1 MMKMFR
7 RILAALLVCSM
18 IAVPA
23 ISASAVKANYRS
35 FSNKLLPLNASQVTL
50 VGSVAKTQNVNY
62 AYLNVNLESV
72 YGRLVIMRNGTPVA
86 SWNSNLTLLTQNA
99 NIYIAVVD
107 PDGQAGRVGYY
118 ATFYARNVYSGS
130 ERTVSGYAYMN

>member
-1 MMKMFR
+1 MFR

-23 ISASAVKANYRS
+23 ISASAVQTNYRS

-86 SWNSNLTLLTQNA
+86 SWNSNLTLLTKNA
-99 NIYIAVVD
+99 STYLTTVD
-107 PDGQAGRVGYY
+107 PDGQSGNSGYY
-118 ATFYARNVYSGS
+118 ATIYARNVYSGS